1 MLDPSLNFLINFSSA
16 DWSASFPLT
25 LRGLFFLIFSLPTHK
40 WQGMQWLYFAP
51 GNLLGRP
58 NVIGGFKILH
68 TCSSWTRESLCSGWW
83 GKLMA
88 VSLHHKNKAQNLN
101 ETHLLLYPIDIGF
114 QASIS
119 KEKLKSSI
127 LFTLKFCF
135 WSMQLVDF
143 NFMYFKIVNAIA
155 CSNQW
160 SNFIQL
166 LGIWLNTRVRY
177 LPSCNEDIL

>member
-1 MLDPSLNFLINFSSA
+1 MQIDPHHYLSLSGGYFLFQLPSGKECSDFILDQEIYLVGPMLLEA
-16 DWSASFPLT
+16 
-25 LRGLFFLIFSLPTHK
+25 LRSCTHAAVGLEK
-40 WQGMQWLYFAP
+40 VYAVDDEVNWQT
-51 GNLLGRP
+51 
-58 NVIGGFKILH
+58 I
-68 TCSSWTRESLCSGWW
+68 
-83 GKLMA
+83 MA
-88 VSLHHKNKAQNLN
+88 VRLHHKNKAQNLN

-143 NFMYFKIVNAIA
+143 NVMYFKIVNAIA